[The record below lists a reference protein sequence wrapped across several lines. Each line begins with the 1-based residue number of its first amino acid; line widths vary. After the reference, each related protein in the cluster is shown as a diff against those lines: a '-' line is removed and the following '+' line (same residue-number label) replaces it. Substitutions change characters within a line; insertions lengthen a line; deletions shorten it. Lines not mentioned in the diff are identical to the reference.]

1 MDLTPNMKREFSGC
15 ILSFSDLKMGEKGLE
30 RVHKKI
36 LLPLMHVKV
45 LRRKVAFEI
54 HQSKMFL

>member
-36 LLPLMHVKV
+36 LLPLMHVCSKV
-45 LRRKVAFEI
+45 SSSTLHTA
-54 HQSKMFL
+54 LP